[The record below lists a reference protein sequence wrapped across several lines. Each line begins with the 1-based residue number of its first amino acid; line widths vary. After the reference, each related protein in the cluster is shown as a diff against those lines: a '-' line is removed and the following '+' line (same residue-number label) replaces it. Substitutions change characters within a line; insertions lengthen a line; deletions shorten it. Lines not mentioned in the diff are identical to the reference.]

1 MSRLRPRSLASWR
14 RGDQA
19 VPPEC
24 NYDVIHRSPAKLGS
38 SIGDCHKVPCWRT
51 GIAVNRDG
59 HREVRGLDAIAIEDG
74 AGCLAFLGGLV
85 ARGLAGRS
93 LVISDAHPG
102 LVDAVASTLVGSAWH
117 RCRTHYMCNLLSR
130 VPRSAQ
136 PIVATLP
143 ATATRDHRA
152 GGRRAVAR
160 KVHVDVRPSD
170 AGCRPSPSPRTGPHR
185 PTSWR

>member
-102 LVDAVASTLVGSAWH
+102 LVDA
-117 RCRTHYMCNLLSR
+117 
-130 VPRSAQ
+130 
-136 PIVATLP
+136 
-143 ATATRDHRA
+143 
-152 GGRRAVAR
+152 RRL
-160 KVHVDVRPSD
+160 D
-170 AGCRPSPSPRTGPHR
+170 AGRFRLAPLPDSLHVQPAEQGPEVRAAHGR
-185 PTSWR
+185 HAARHGDS